1 MNCASRTRV
10 NRSRRSPEDSVNVGS
25 RIDKSTFRVIAG
37 DRLHHSPAEAAEKL
51 GWKDLQRDRDRDEG
65 ASGRVLFAFFES
77 LKEPVMETGSMRKL
91 LDGHLALLAELA
103 NRLAEH
109 LGRGRIRHAERKYVT
124 DTKRARQH

>member
-1 MNCASRTRV
+1 
-10 NRSRRSPEDSVNVGS
+10 
-25 RIDKSTFRVIAG
+25 
-37 DRLHHSPAEAAEKL
+37 
-51 GWKDLQRDRDRDEG
+51 
-65 ASGRVLFAFFES
+65 
-77 LKEPVMETGSMRKL
+77 MRKL